1 MALPDAPYLLFREL
15 GERYEKLGQQS
26 MRDRFYLLAADAAFQ
41 ADQVVEGERLRLKI
55 LQHNPGHLL
64 RPFSSFREARESPDV
79 QLYLADLRN
88 NYPIG
93 LCTQMLDSMKNGTSA
108 PPHPHQAKEPTPS
121 SAGGRSSAVPVT
133 APVLDWDVSMA
144 MPSSSGSA
152 YPPAAAQPASANK
165 PGVRGESTY
174 SVPRFAARRE
184 DVIPFLPVAME
195 PAAPLAHSPAR
206 NGSKRPD
213 SAPTMDARVPTVA
226 PEDGGG
232 VVQAILVTAVVVLA
246 ALVAFRALIQPVL

>member
-1 MALPDAPYLLFREL
+1 MTLPDAPYLLFREL

-26 MRDRFYLLAADAAFQ
+26 MRDRFFLLAADAAFQ

-79 QLYLADLRN
+79 QIYLADLRN

-93 LCTQMLDSMKNGTSA
+93 LCQQMLDSMKNGTSA
-108 PPHPHQAKEPTPS
+108 PPFPHPAREPAPS
-121 SAGGRSSAVPVT
+121 RVEGRSSIPMT
-133 APVLDWDVSMA
+133 APVLDWDAEQAASR
-144 MPSSSGSA
+144 SSGSA
-152 YPPAAAQPASANK
+152 YNPPPLQPIATNK
-165 PGVRGESTY
+165 PGVRGEGST

-184 DVIPFLPVAME
+184 DVIPFLPVSGE
-195 PAAPLAHSPAR
+195 PALPQAHSSDR
-206 NGSKRPD
+206 NGRKAPD
-213 SAPTMDARVPTVA
+213 PAGPVHPELPTG
-226 PEDGGG
+226 EGDGGG
-232 VVQAILVTAVVVLA
+232 VVQVILVTVVFVLA